1 MDRLPR
7 WRELV
12 WAGWCYI
19 EFQVA
24 TAFCSFIRRRCSHD
38 HQQIIDLWTIV
49 VMCVT
54 KCLSVELLIVFVVQS
69 KFGTSFPSTRCAPC
83 VFVCAN
89 PHSLVSVLMIVGLVV
104 GGVLV
109 RRRRASHRLSPPNP
123 RKVKAVQEGV
133 YLRVVHAATERFVL
147 VDPVNA
153 LVIILRDLIHRRR
166 DANPPDPSRRT
177 DEPGREP
184 ISARSATDASRVQP
198 LHRPLQFTQFRIL
211 VDIRMRTLRR
221 PRLHPASR
229 RLDASLPTSSPRL
242 GGEERWVSPQIY
254 KTRSS
259 REIRAQLHNLP
270 WVSQPRRSRW
280 VHAGCWRDLAS
291 EAARTCHEQRV
302 RRPLSGGRLS
312 EEK

>member
-1 MDRLPR
+1 MGRAFSSLSQEPN
-7 WRELV
+7 
-12 WAGWCYI
+12 CC
-19 EFQVA
+19 A
-24 TAFCSFIRRRCSHD
+24 TKS
-38 HQQIIDLWTIV
+38 
-49 VMCVT
+49 
-54 KCLSVELLIVFVVQS
+54 
-69 KFGTSFPSTRCAPC
+69 FGTSFPSTRCAPC

-123 RKVKAVQEGV
+123 RKVKAVKEGV

-153 LVIILRDLIHRRR
+153 LVLILGDLIHRQR

-184 ISARSATDASRVQP
+184 ISARSATYASRVQP
-198 LHRPLQFTQFRIL
+198 LHRPLKFTQFRIL

-229 RLDASLPTSSPRL
+229 RIDASLPTSSPRL

-291 EAARTCHEQRV
+291 EAARTCHEERV